1 MPHLPKNM
9 IRRKG
14 RPGYWFQKWVGG
26 RRVCRFLARDYEE
39 ARAELRKIRDSDLPL
54 VSATVGEAVKRWLA
68 TYIETSRNPKCR
80 ADAAARA
87 KRYLVPALGHYL
99 VSRLTSE
106 HLRSYRLYLEK
117 TGLAPQTVS
126 HLLSD
131 ARCLFRW
138 CEETGLVARTPF
150 PRRLMPKLQE
160 QPPNRLTDD
169 EARRL
174 KVLPEPY
181 GFVCRLALGTGL
193 RWGELA
199 RAQASDLE
207 RGFLV
212 VSKTK
217 SSKVRRVPLDL
228 KLLAEVRSHVGKLV
242 PFGEKSPSS
251 FTRVVRNLSGFPGFH
266 PHRMRHTFACSWL
279 EQGGSLAALQQVLG
293 HASIVTTQR
302 YARLTDEIVMA
313 ERMRMSESAAKSA
326 TSSS

>member
-26 RRVCRFLARDYEE
+26 RRVCRFLAKDYEQ
-39 ARAELRKIRDSDLPL
+39 AKAELRKIRDSDLPL

-68 TYIETSRNPKCR
+68 SYIETTRNPKGR

-87 KRYLVPALGHYL
+87 KLHLLPALGHYS
-99 VSRLTSE
+99 VSRLTAE
-106 HLRSYRLYLEK
+106 HLRTYRLHLERK
-117 TGLAPQTVS
+117 GMALQTVS

-131 ARCLFRW
+131 ARCLLRW
-138 CEETGLVARTPF
+138 CEETGLLARSPF

-160 QPPNRLTDD
+160 QPPDRLTDD
-169 EARRL
+169 EAKRL

-199 RAQASDLE
+199 RAQASDVE

-212 VSKTK
+212 VSMTK
-217 SSKVRRVPLDL
+217 SSKVRRVPLDPR
-228 KLLAEVRSHVGKLV
+228 LLAEIRTHVGKLV
-242 PFGEKSPSS
+242 PFAEKSPSS
-251 FTRVVRNLSGFPGFH
+251 FARVIRNLSGIADFH

-302 YARLTDEIVMA
+302 YAKLTDDHVMA
-313 ERMRMSESAAKSA
+313 ERLKMSESATKSA
-326 TSSS
+326 TSNS